1 MMIRAALRVGEGA
14 PMHGTSVRPSLR
26 EFGVRVASMGQVITA
41 IGIIRDM
48 SEGGVGSAQRMSP
61 PPARRID

>member
-1 MMIRAALRVGEGA
+1 
-14 PMHGTSVRPSLR
+14 VRPSTVASAIQTHA

-48 SEGGVGSAQRMSP
+48 SDGGVGAPSE
-61 PPARRID
+61 